1 MLVILDAAYV
11 ANGVGLPAV
20 LRFQADGVP
29 VALCGDPR
37 DMDASGLDACATGA
51 RAAAWKMAPEP
62 TTASVAEAI
71 GEILRDLGGRPSDT
85 LVISARGEFMA
96 AAIVLRT
103 RFAWP
108 LEML

>member
-11 ANGVGLPAV
+11 ANGLGLNAV
-20 LRFQADGVP
+20 LRFQNEGVP

-37 DMDASGLDACATGA
+37 DMNDADLESCGTRA
-51 RAAAWKMAPEP
+51 RAAACKMASEP

-71 GEILRDLGGRPSDT
+71 GSIVRDLGADPLRT
-85 LVISARGEFMA
+85 LVISGRGEFMA